1 MEPVQKPAIDSAAI
15 EVRHCTTLAEFEQ
28 CVRLEQITWG
38 TGILVPSAI
47 FLVAEETGGQILG
60 AFDGKE
66 MAGFTLAL
74 AGVHGDRKFIHS
86 HMTAVLEP
94 YRDRGVGRALKLFQR
109 QDALARGFPLVEWTF
124 DPLELRNAYFNFM
137 RLGAIARRYLP
148 NFYGVTDSPLH
159 AGMPTDR
166 FMAEWWLDSPRVK
179 QLLGR
184 GADARTPVPEG
195 ADVVKISVPSDI
207 LALRLRDRA
216 AGERIQA
223 EVRAQFQIWL
233 GKDYAVTAIVKH
245 GATAEYFL
253 QPVAGIGGEI
263 FPENYKRR

>member
-1 MEPVQKPAIDSAAI
+1 MNSSGI
-15 EVRHCTTLAEFEQ
+15 EVRHCRTLAEYEQ
-28 CVRLEQITWG
+28 CVRLEEITWG
-38 TGILVPSAI
+38 EGILVPSAI
-47 FLVAEETGGQILG
+47 FMVAEETGGQILG
-60 AFDGKE
+60 AFAGKE

-74 AGVHGDRKFIHS
+74 AGVHGDQKFLHS

-137 RLGAIARRYLP
+137 RLGAIAKRYLP

-179 QLLGR
+179 RLIER

-195 ADVVKISVPSDI
+195 ADTVKISVPSDI
-207 LALRLRDRA
+207 VALRLRDRLEA
-216 AGERIQA
+216 EQIQT
-223 EVRAQFQIWL
+223 EVRSQFQNWL
-233 GKDYAVTAIVKH
+233 ARDYAVTAIVTQ
-245 GATAEYFL
+245 GATAEYHL
-253 QPVAGIGGEI
+253 QPVADIAGDIY
-263 FPENYKRR
+263 PENYNTR